1 GLPAKEPI
9 RVFVGLNRQEPDKAL
24 LEKMVQTAL
33 DEMDRTQAFTRRY
46 IVIQG
51 ATGRGWI
58 EEYSSHANITDD
70 FKPDYSAALNFRRG
84 CDIYTE

>member
-1 GLPAKEPI
+1 GQTGHSNKEKPAQQWQELGHFGQRFVSLGASQKDISLLTGLPAKEPI

-46 IVIQG
+46 IVIQ
-51 ATGRGWI
+51 
-58 EEYSSHANITDD
+58 
-70 FKPDYSAALNFRRG
+70 
-84 CDIYTE
+84 